1 MERFETKNAHT
12 FARRS
17 SALRT
22 GFSKTPDAKPGRA
35 GARIVIWPE
44 VNLLVFKE
52 DETTFLKRVQRLA
65 GEEQIYLL
73 IGTGVVRPGVSR
85 PLENKA
91 VLLNPAGE
99 IEFSYLKS
107 RLLPGLEGTVSGQGN
122 GNLPIRDTLHGR
134 MAAAICYDMDFP
146 QLIHQV
152 GRAEANL
159 LLVPAN
165 DWETIKH
172 LHFRMAIF
180 RAIENGVSVV
190 RATKSGLSG
199 AVDAFGRT
207 LAVTD
212 HFSSGSQVMVAQVP
226 LTSVRTIY
234 TCVGD
239 LFAWL
244 CVASLLI
251 LMAVVLRVIR

>member
-1 MERFETKNAHT
+1 
-12 FARRS
+12 
-17 SALRT
+17 
-22 GFSKTPDAKPGRA
+22 
-35 GARIVIWPE
+35 
-44 VNLLVFKE
+44 
-52 DETTFLKRVQRLA
+52 LA

-73 IGTGVVRPGVSR
+73 MGIGVVRPGVSR

-107 RLLPGLEGTVSGQGN
+107 RLVPGGEGTVGSRGN
-122 GNLPIRDTLHGR
+122 GNLPIRDTQHGR

-165 DWETIKH
+165 DWETIKD
-172 LHFRMAIF
+172 LHYRMATF
-180 RAIENGVSVV
+180 RAIENGVSMV

-199 AVDAFGRT
+199 AVDALGRT

-212 HFSSGSQVMVAQVP
+212 HFSSGSQIMVAQVP

-244 CVASLLI
+244 CVVSLLI
-251 LMAVVLRVIR
+251 LIAVALRVTR